1 MLNSGGVVIRM
12 HQNLDKI
19 SYLVPQKPEFDAIV
33 KQLSRKP
40 FSEEIISMLSQVSH
54 EILRDKVAKSYPD
67 VITFAFWCRKASLI
81 NMKEQ
86 YTGIEDRIGRGVIFH
101 ITPSN
106 VPVNFAYS
114 LAAGLLSGN
123 INIVRVPTKEYPQIE
138 IITKAI
144 VKVLSNEKFKH
155 FEQYITLLRY
165 NRDDKV
171 TTYFSELSDIR
182 VIWGGDS
189 SIKEIRTSPLKARA
203 FDVTFSDRYSI
214 CVINAKEYNDLLNTD
229 KITEGFYNDT
239 FLFDQ
244 NACTAPHLIVWLGN
258 SDQVSNA
265 KNRFWKNVH
274 SLTQKKYDIQPIQAV
289 DKLISAFRAA
299 TELDVK
305 WKQSSDNLII
315 RGDIIHL
322 KDGVENYHCNSGFF
336 LEYTAQS
343 LDEIKYIVN
352 NKYQT
357 LSYFGLDS
365 KEIME
370 FVIKNQLRGI
380 DRIVPIG
387 KTTDFSLTWDGYD
400 LIKTFSRKI
409 YSL

>member
-1 MLNSGGVVIRM
+1 MLNSGGVVIHM
-12 HQNLDKI
+12 HQSLDKI
-19 SYLVPQKPEFDAIV
+19 SYLVPQNPEFDAIA
-33 KQLSRKP
+33 QQPSMQP
-40 FSEEIISMLSQVSH
+40 FSEEIISLLSQVSH
-54 EILRDKVAKSYPD
+54 EILKDKVAKSYPD

-86 YTGIEDRIGRGVIFH
+86 YTGIDDRIGKGVIFH

-114 LAAGLLSGN
+114 LAAGLLAGN
-123 INIVRVPTKEYPQIE
+123 INIVRVPTKEYPQID
-138 IITKAI
+138 IITRAI
-144 VKVLSNEKFKH
+144 VKVLKDEKFKH
-155 FEQYITLLRY
+155 LRRYITLLRY
-165 NRDDKV
+165 NRDDKIN
-171 TTYFSELSDIR
+171 TYFSELSDIR

-189 SIKEIRTSPLKARA
+189 AIKEIRTSPLKVRA

-214 CVINAKEYNDLLNTD
+214 CIINAKEYLDLLDTD
-229 KITEGFYNDT
+229 KVTEGFYNDT

-244 NACTAPHLIVWLGN
+244 NACTAPHLIVWLG
-258 SDQVSNA
+258 SHEQVLNA
-265 KNRFWKNVH
+265 KKRFWEEIH
-274 SLTQKKYDIQPIQAV
+274 SFAQKKYDLQPIQAI
-289 DKLISAFRAA
+289 DKLTRAYKAA

-305 WKQSSDNLII
+305 WQQSPDNLIT

-336 LEYTAQS
+336 LEYTAKS
-343 LDEIKYIVN
+343 LDEIKYIIN

-357 LSYFGLDS
+357 LSYLGLDS
-365 KEIME
+365 KEIVE

-400 LIKTFSRKI
+400 LIRTFSRKI